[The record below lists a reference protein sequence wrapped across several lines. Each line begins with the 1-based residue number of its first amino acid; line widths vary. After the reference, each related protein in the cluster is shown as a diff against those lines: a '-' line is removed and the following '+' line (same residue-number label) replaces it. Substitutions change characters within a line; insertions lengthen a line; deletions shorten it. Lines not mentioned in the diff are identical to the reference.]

1 MKDFISVHAQEN
13 GDVNEI
19 LINKNHITK
28 VIPTYTGTV
37 KVYLINQETPLI
49 CDYSLLECLKNNN

>member
-1 MKDFISVHAQEN
+1 MKDFILVHVQEN
-13 GDVNEI
+13 GDVNRI

-28 VIPTYTGTV
+28 VVPTYTGTV

-49 CDYSLLECLKNNN
+49 CDYSLLEYLEK

>member
-1 MKDFISVHAQEN
+1 MKDFISAHVQEN
-13 GDVNEI
+13 GDIHRI

-28 VIPTYTGTV
+28 VVPTYTGTV

-49 CDYSLLECLKNNN
+49 CDYSLLECLKK

>member
-1 MKDFISVHAQEN
+1 MKDFISTHVQEN
-13 GDVNEI
+13 GDVNRI

-28 VIPTYTGTV
+28 VVPTYTGTV

-49 CDYSLLECLKNNN
+49 CDYSLLECLEK

>member
-1 MKDFISVHAQEN
+1 MKDFISAHVQEN
-13 GDVNEI
+13 GDINRI

-28 VIPTYTGTV
+28 VVPTYIGTV

-49 CDYSLLECLKNNN
+49 CDYSLWECLNK

>member
-1 MKDFISVHAQEN
+1 MKDFISAYVQEN

-19 LINKNHITK
+19 LINKNHISR
-28 VIPTYTGTV
+28 VVPTYTGTV

-49 CDYSLLECLKNNN
+49 CDYSLLECLKK